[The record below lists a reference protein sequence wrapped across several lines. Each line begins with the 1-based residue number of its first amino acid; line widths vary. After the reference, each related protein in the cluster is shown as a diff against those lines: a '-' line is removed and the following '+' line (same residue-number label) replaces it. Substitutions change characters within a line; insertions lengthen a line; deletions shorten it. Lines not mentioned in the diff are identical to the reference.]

1 MNCLLQVI
9 TKQCTTNESDSSCK
23 YPERKQKSS
32 FFLKINT
39 SARRPR
45 FVKWRFNELVAAL
58 GETFYH
64 RLSAEIVSYSKHVGG
79 ALLVKIV

>member
-1 MNCLLQVI
+1 MSQIPLVN
-9 TKQCTTNESDSSCK
+9 T
-23 YPERKQKSS
+23 QKGNKKALF

-45 FVKWRFNELVAAL
+45 FVMSRFNELVAAL